1 VEADVS
7 DLGRTI
13 VAESSPSAIVLSL
26 EQMLAGVGIALDVI
40 VGVGMDNGPDL
51 QLAAGAID

>member
-1 VEADVS
+1 
-7 DLGRTI
+7 
-13 VAESSPSAIVLSL
+13 
-26 EQMLAGVGIALDVI
+26 MLAGVGIALDVI